1 MLNPFLRSLRR
12 LLTTQPGPTR
22 RTRLQ
27 ILPLEERVTPAYP
40 TVASIVTSTGSS
52 GAAASTSA
60 VFTVTFSDAVTGV
73 DAADFTTVSTGTTAG
88 TIASVT
94 GSDAI
99 YTVTVNSISGNGTLG
114 LNLVDNGTIAATVSF
129 AAKTDFATGD
139 APLSVTL
146 GDVNGDGKL
155 DLVTANYFA
164 ATASVL
170 LGDGDGSFGSKTD
183 FATGAAPRS
192 VTLGD
197 VNGDGKL
204 DLVTANLFADTASV
218 LLGNGAGSFG
228 SKTDFATGGATFS
241 VTLGDVNG
249 DGKLDLVTANLNAN
263 TASVLLNSIAFIGQT
278 YNISQNSAPTDI
290 SLSNSTVAENQASG
304 TAVGDFS
311 TTDVDAGNTFTY
323 TLVSGTGDTGN
334 ASFQISGNVLQTA
347 ASFNFEAQSSYSVLV
362 RTTDQGGLFYEKAF
376 TIGVTNVNET
386 PSFVTGADQ
395 NITATNSVQSVSGWA
410 TVIEDGDA
418 TVTQGLTFNITGNTN
433 AGLFATP
440 PAINSFGTLTYTPN
454 FTTGTAT
461 ISVTLTDDATINGNP
476 ALTSAET
483 TFIITISD
491 VVAPET
497 TIDLAPSVNAASFIS
512 STTAQFAFSGTD
524 DVLPLVLTF
533 EASLD
538 GAAFATA
545 TSPITFNGLSQGSH
559 TFQVRA
565 RDVAGNVDQTPASF
579 TWTVDTIAPTVAI
592 GAPSQGYANS
602 AATVTYVLTYAD
614 LNLDGITLT
623 PAGISL
629 NAPMGVSASVAVN
642 ITGPNTANVVL
653 TNITGDGTLGISV
666 ATGTAVDAA
675 GNQATGAGPS
685 AVVIVDNTLP
695 SLTIGAPSV
704 ATTRAGPV
712 SWVVTL
718 ADTNALLPFTLTPA
732 QITLVGSP
740 VAVTANSVVVT
751 ALTATT
757 VRVTVNDV
765 YGGQGILRIRLAA
778 GVVTDLAGNQSA
790 GPVDSAS
797 VNVTGKRKLRVS
809 HVRPPARLT
818 AGTNFTFRIGYR
830 NAGTQLSSGVVL
842 EAQLPAWATFR
853 ASASDAGW
861 VHIGGGKYQLTIGN
875 LNVAQRG
882 VAKFA
887 VTYASSVPRG
897 ASTTFSARLTD
908 YVSGSL
914 TAVATTS
921 TSIFGFN
928 SRWN

>member
-1 MLNPFLRSLRR
+1 N
-12 LLTTQPGPTR
+12 T
-22 RTRLQ
+22 
-27 ILPLEERVTPAYP
+27 
-40 TVASIVTSTGSS
+40 
-52 GAAASTSA
+52 
-60 VFTVTFSDAVTGV
+60 
-73 DAADFTTVSTGTTAG
+73 
-88 TIASVT
+88 ASVLL
-94 GSDAI
+94 
-99 YTVTVNSISGNGTLG
+99 GNGAG
-114 LNLVDNGTIAATVSF
+114 SF
-129 AAKTDFATGD
+129 AAKTDFATGSG
-139 APLSVTL
+139 PLSVTL

-155 DLVTANYFA
+155 DLVTAN
-164 ATASVL
+164 
-170 LGDGDGSFGSKTD
+170 
-183 FATGAAPRS
+183 RS
-192 VTLGD
+192 
-197 VNGDGKL
+197 
-204 DLVTANLFADTASV
+204 ADTASV

-228 SKTDFATGGATFS
+228 SKTDFATGSGPFS

-249 DGKLDLVTANLNAN
+249 DGKLDLVTANFNAD

-278 YNISQNSAPTDI
+278 YNISQNSAPSDI

-362 RTTDQGGLFYEKAF
+362 RTTDQGGLFYEEAF

-395 NITATNSVQSVSGWA
+395 NINATNSVQSVSGWA
-410 TVIEDGDA
+410 TVIEDGDT

-545 TSPITFNGLSQGSH
+545 TSPITFNGLSEGSH

-614 LNLDGITLT
+614 VNLDGITLT

-629 NAPMGVSASVAVN
+629 NASMGVSASVAVN

-675 GNQATGAGPS
+675 GNQATSAGPS

-778 GVVTDLAGNQSA
+778 GVVTDRAGNQSA